1 MSQDIFFQKK
11 RIVLALSAAAAFS
24 FAAQAFAADE
34 LYDDTI
40 ESEIKT
46 KIEWP
51 NSEWGD
57 KDVVITGKDG
67 ASSVTIGKDGSI
79 KNSSDKNYVNFEGL
93 DLVVEG
99 GSFENAK
106 GTVNLK
112 GENASL
118 EVNSGNFNNAGRL
131 VIGSSSNIVH
141 EKEDGGESGSGES
154 GSRNGSEQSSGSAL
168 NFTGGTFQNTGRIEI
183 GDAPKEEGAAVDD
196 SARGVSVDLAKGS
209 DASFANAGTI
219 EVYTKGDFN
228 LNFEYADK
236 KADGAKADEE
246 EKNASFNNKNGRI
259 VMHGGNF
266 NITSSNAPAD
276 GYDESQKVKAPTIYV
291 GDVEMN
297 GGVITNNDKG
307 YVVNSKKE
315 GDKTED
321 GGETEPEVVQ
331 NTHTTV
337 AFGTVTL
344 KKGAQFVSAAG
355 AREQG
360 ESLEINKGS
369 SAVFGKTSGA
379 VGSADQ
385 EAQAGKSVWS
395 QVWIN
400 NEDNEDKDST
410 GSQAAS
416 RYVDVAEGHKLE
428 VETVRVSGDFEDAG
442 IEVVAAG
449 DGKNDSLVFAKKGKD
464 LSIGG
469 IYADHKTGKL
479 NLTADQVG
487 EVKLVA
493 GFSVNLSSALT
504 EAEMKKP
511 EAGGETNART
521 PSLDVSGFNSTITEV
536 AAPAGNAEGGEDK
549 PEETKYEAHTQDF
562 SLGVSGVSQ
571 VVINGNHGVDQS
583 AKGFDKVDSKAKFA
597 DGSKIAAL
605 TGSSMTFSDTWGRI
619 VVDNYTKK
627 TDEKAEGGDT
637 SFDFSEFEKRLAS
650 TQTKSQKISWSD
662 IALTGT
668 FGIINTSLDD
678 KGVRD
683 VKFTA
688 EDGNYVDKAPEDTDE
703 SKYDKTTETSSD
715 KHQFVTQNV
724 LVSDDS
730 HIQAA
735 RLEVQSGVMTF
746 DNSIGAFGSVGTID
760 GTLKFTNAGSGDY
773 LGLGWMPTQEDFEN
787 LKLYSQDNLA
797 KVNDGNNLIFLGQGV
812 KIGKNGVLQ
821 IGESAGGGSSTFADG
836 DAEGG
841 ETTPEDPVKDGN
853 SKLNVNGTTH
863 IVFNGSMFA
872 NSNSLFT
879 GVLGDGTTNKSE
891 AAFNLDTGEELVLH
905 GSDLGVGGIY
915 ITEGFNTVSGLTKDN
930 INIADVKI
938 DEAWQEG
945 LSGDGKLKVYLEKN
959 ETDGSFKVVM
969 GGEDVKALGLDA
981 VNSVNLVNNVLG
993 GNRNGQSADQAFISN
1008 VLMSVHKSS
1017 PGESDKRPEYSK
1029 NEAIRD
1035 LNSATAFN
1043 AATGIKALTVDF
1055 QSYVADQVEHHATRV
1070 PHNMGGWWVQPIG
1083 AKLKTDD
1090 LAAGNLTTGYSL
1102 DTYGIMG
1109 GLDTTLR
1116 NGDVWGIAGSWQSGD
1131 ADSEGTG
1138 AKTKTQDLKNYGVH
1152 LWAARH
1158 YDDLA
1163 VMLMASYMKTTGEAS
1178 MQTAVGTLSA
1188 EELEASAVS
1197 LGIRADLTKKFG
1209 AFELVPHAGARL
1221 LHVDMSDFD
1230 VKYTRQNAFSYTED
1244 KVMLFEVPVGITAK
1258 TSFEF
1263 QRWNVQPYVDL
1274 TLRGRFGDTNASY
1287 EVKGASGVVDKLD
1300 YDVTGKFVG
1309 DLTLGYMS
1317 TFKDL
1322 NLGMSY
1328 GFSAG
1333 DAGRQNH
1340 RFEATL
1346 RIDYE

>member
-1 MSQDIFFQKK
+1 MSQDTFFQKK
-11 RIVLALSAAAAFS
+11 RLVLALSAAAAVS
-24 FAAQAFAADE
+24 FAAPSFAE
-34 LYDDTI
+34 GGLHEDTI
-40 ESEIKT
+40 GSEINT
-46 KIEWP
+46 KVEWP
-51 NSEWGD
+51 NSAWGD
-57 KDVVITGKDG
+57 KDVVIKGEGG
-67 ASSVTIGKDGSI
+67 AASVSIVKDGSI
-79 KNSSDKNYVNFEGL
+79 KNSSDKNYVNFENL
-93 DLVVEG
+93 DLVVDG
-99 GSFENAK
+99 GSFDNAK
-106 GTVNLK
+106 GTVNIK
-112 GENASL
+112 GENSSL
-118 EVNSGNFNNAGRL
+118 KVESGSFSNAGRL
-131 VIGSSSNIVH
+131 VIGSSSDIVH
-141 EKEDGGESGSGES
+141 ESAGGDEGGADGS
-154 GSRNGSEQSSGSAL
+154 GSRDASAQALEFAGGS
-168 NFTGGTFQNTGRIEI
+168 FQNTGRIEV
-183 GDAPKEEGAAVDD
+183 GEAPKEGGSSSEVNN
-196 SARGVSVDLAKGS
+196 STRGVSVDLKKNDG
-209 DASFANAGTI
+209 ASFVNAGMI

-236 KADGAKADEE
+236 KAEGSNSDEE
-246 EKNASFNNKNGRI
+246 EKGAAFNNKSGRI

-266 NITSSNAPAD
+266 NITSNNAPED
-276 GYDESQKVKAPTIYV
+276 GYDESQKVTAPVIYV

-297 GGVITNNDKG
+297 GGVITNKDKG
-307 YVVNSKKE
+307 YVVKHLTG
-315 GDKTED
+315 GD
-321 GGETEPEVVQ
+321 GESQIEVK
-331 NTHTTV
+331 NTRTTV
-337 AFGTVTL
+337 AFGTVAL
-344 KKGAQFVSAAG
+344 KAGAKFESAPG

-360 ESLEINKGS
+360 DTLVVNKGS
-369 SAVFGKTSGA
+369 SALFGKTSD
-379 VGSADQ
+379 SADS
-385 EAQAGKSVWS
+385 ESAAGESIWS

-400 NEDNEDKDST
+400 HEGEGD
-410 GSQAAS
+410 AADH
-416 RYVDVAEGHKLE
+416 YVEVASGHKLE
-428 VETVRVSGDFEDAG
+428 VETVRVGGKLSEDG
-442 IEVVAAG
+442 VELVRAG
-449 DGKNDSLVFAKKGKD
+449 DGGAADAQSLIFAAKGED
-464 LSIGG
+464 ASIGG
-469 IYADHKTGKL
+469 IYAGHESGKL
-479 NLTADQVG
+479 NLTADQAG
-487 EVKLVA
+487 KVKLVA
-493 GFSVNLSSALT
+493 GFSVNLSSSLA
-504 EAEMKKP
+504 EAEMKKTKAEGDSWTDP
-511 EAGGETNART
+511 AERT
-521 PSLDVSGFNSTITEV
+521 PSLEVSGFNAEIKETSSTSEGEKTYK
-536 AAPAGNAEGGEDK
+536 AES
-549 PEETKYEAHTQDF
+549 QDF
-562 SLGVSGVSQ
+562 SISVSGVSELRLTNNAGASDN
-571 VVINGNHGVDQS
+571 V
-583 AKGFDKVDSKAKFA
+583 DKVESKAKFA
-597 DGSKIAAL
+597 DGSKVAAL
-605 TGSSMTFSDTWGRI
+605 SGSSMTFSDTWGRI
-619 VVDNYTKK
+619 VVDNYTEKK
-627 TDEKAEGGDT
+627 DGKADGEDK
-637 SFDFSEFEKRLAS
+637 SFDFTQFKDKLAS
-650 TQTKSQKISWSD
+650 TKTKNQIIENSD

-668 FGIINTSLDD
+668 FGIINTSLDE

-683 VKFTA
+683 VKFVA
-688 EDGNYVDKAPEDTDE
+688 VDGGYADAAPEDVGN
-703 SKYDKTTETSSD
+703 YDKTTETSKD
-715 KHQFVTQNV
+715 KHQFISQNV
-724 LVSDDS
+724 SVSNS

-760 GTLKFTNAGSGDY
+760 GTLKFTNAGDGDY
-773 LGLGWMPTQEDFEN
+773 LGLGWMPTKED
-787 LKLYSQDNLA
+787 LD
-797 KVNDGNNLIFLGQGV
+797 KVQINSGDNLIFLGQGV
-812 KIGKNGVLQ
+812 KIGKDGELHIGV
-821 IGESAGGGSSTFADG
+821 AGSSGTTTFADG

-841 ETTPEDPVKDGN
+841 ETAPQDPVKDGN

-872 NSNSLFT
+872 ESNALFT
-879 GVLGDGTTNKSE
+879 GVLGDGTNNKSE
-891 AAFNLDTGEELVLH
+891 AAFNLGTDGKLVLH

-915 ITEGFNTVSGLTKDN
+915 ITEGFNTVSGLTEGN
-930 INIADVKI
+930 INVDDVKI
-938 DEAWQEG
+938 DAAWNEG
-945 LSGDGKLKVYLEKN
+945 RSEENKLQVSVKEEN
-959 ETDGSFKVVM
+959 GSFKVVM
-969 GGEDVKALGLDA
+969 GGEDVKSLGLDSI
-981 VNSVNLVNNVLG
+981 NSVNLVNNVLG
-993 GNRNGQSADQAFISN
+993 GNRNAESADQAFISN
-1008 VLMSVHKSS
+1008 VLRSVHKRTEE
-1017 PGESDKRPEYSK
+1017 GDARPEYSRD
-1029 NEAIRD
+1029 EAVRD
-1035 LNSATAFN
+1035 INSATAFN

-1070 PHNMGGWWVQPIG
+1070 PHDMGGWWVQPIG

-1090 LAAGNLTTGYSL
+1090 LAAGSLTTGYSL

-1230 VKYTRQNAFSYTED
+1230 AKYMGQNAFSYTED
-1244 KVMLFEVPVGITAK
+1244 KVMLFEVPVGVTAK

-1287 EVKGASGVVDKLD
+1287 EVKGASGIVDKLD